1 MKKLDM
7 SKILGKIGQEWIF
20 LTVAEAVGACNF
32 LLHTR
37 KAGVVVPDTAA
48 GDNNV

>member
-1 MKKLDM
+1 MKKLDS
-7 SKILGKIGQEWIF
+7 SKILEKIGQEWIF

-32 LLHTR
+32 LLHTC
-37 KAGVVVPDTAA
+37 KAGVVANDVAA